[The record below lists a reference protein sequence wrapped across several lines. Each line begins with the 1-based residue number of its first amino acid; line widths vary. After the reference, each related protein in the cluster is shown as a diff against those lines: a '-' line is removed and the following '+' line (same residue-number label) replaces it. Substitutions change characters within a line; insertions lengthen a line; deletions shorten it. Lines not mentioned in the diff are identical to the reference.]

1 MPPIPVTQFP
11 QPGPTINAQN
21 LTLSIWLR
29 QPALVQRAID
39 DLSLNRF
46 IADLILAQGPEAT
59 GGAVV
64 YDQIT
69 QTYMFLDRDVQDI
82 RPGGEF
88 PILNGSYPTPN
99 VALTR
104 KWGGEVLLDYE
115 AVRRDRRDLLA
126 KELVRLRNTV
136 VRKVDAVAVAALK
149 AAPVYTMTASGSWRS
164 SATDIITDIAT
175 AIETVN
181 GPDFGYEV
189 NTVII
194 NPREVTGM
202 LSSAEIRTAL
212 PRERT
217 DVPIATGNLGRLLG
231 IDFIQTNRVN
241 PGEMFFLERG
251 RIGSISDEVP
261 MYAKPIDDERRE
273 SWYIHGARQV
283 VPYIT
288 DPKAVCWLT
297 GA

>member
-1 MPPIPVTQFP
+1 VPPIPVTQFP
-11 QPGPTINAQN
+11 QPAPTISGQN
-21 LTLSIWLR
+21 LTLSIWLKS
-29 QPALVQRAID
+29 PALVQRAIE

-46 IADLILAQGPEAT
+46 IADLIFSGGPEAS

-82 RPGGEF
+82 RAGAEY

-104 KWGGEVLLDYE
+104 KWGGEVKLTYDE
-115 AVRRDRRDLLA
+115 VRRDRRDLLN
-126 KELVRLRNTV
+126 KEMIRLRNTI

-164 SATDIITDIAT
+164 SSTDIITDLAT
-175 AIETVN
+175 GLETVN

-189 NTVII
+189 DTALI

-231 IDFIQTNRVN
+231 IDFVQTNRVN
-241 PGEMFFLERG
+241 PGEIFLLQRKRVG
-251 RIGSISDEVP
+251 GISDEVP
-261 MYAKPIDDERRE
+261 MHAKPIDDERRD

-283 VPYIT
+283 VPYVT
-288 DPKAVCWLT
+288 DPKAVCWIT